1 MTSPILENA
10 FIERLARHFPRSSI
24 QLNGLQEA
32 DAELIRLPGSDT
44 VLALKTDCLVEEIE
58 TGLYADPYLIG
69 WMAVVVNG
77 SDLAAVGARPVG
89 MLLSETLP
97 PDADPGYLERL
108 QQGIRDACGACGFQV
123 FGGDTNFSSHVQ
135 LGAFAL
141 GTIPA
146 GAQITR
152 LGARPGDR
160 VFVSGPLGLGS
171 VFAFSRLAP
180 GGREG
185 SPAYRPLPR
194 LREGQLLRGFAAC
207 CMDTSDGGLAT
218 LDQLARLN
226 RVGFELDAPWETILD
241 PRALMLARSQSFPH
255 WLMLAGPHGE
265 FELVFTV
272 PPGKQA
278 AFLDHARAHRWEPL
292 ALGVVTQREGVVV
305 RRDGRAVMLDTRSV
319 RNLFVEVGGDVQ
331 RFIGE
336 LRRMDAALGAA
347 GSA

>member
-1 MTSPILENA
+1 MTDPILENA
-10 FIERLARHFPRSSI
+10 FIERLARYFPRSPI

-44 VLALKTDCLVEEIE
+44 ILALKTDCLVEEIE

-77 SDLAAVGARPVG
+77 SDLAAVGATPVG

-97 PDADPGYLERL
+97 PDADHAYLERL
-108 QQGIRDACGACGFQV
+108 QEGIRDACGACGLQV
-123 FGGDTNFSSHVQ
+123 FGGDTNFSAHVQ

-160 VFVSGPLGLGS
+160 VFTSGPLGSGS
-171 VFAFSRLAP
+171 VFGFSRLAP
-180 GGREG
+180 GGSG
-185 SPAYRPLPR
+185 SGPAYRPLPR

-226 RVGFELDAPWETILD
+226 RVGFDLDAPWEAILD
-241 PRALMLARSQSFPH
+241 PSAVTLAHGQSFPE
-255 WLMLAGPHGE
+255 WVMLAGPHGE

-272 PPGKQA
+272 PQGKQA
-278 AFLDHARAHRWEPL
+278 AFLDHTRAHEWEPVP
-292 ALGVVTQREGVVV
+292 LGVVTERPSIVV
-305 RRDGRAVMLDTRSV
+305 RRDGRPVTLDTGAV
-319 RNLFVEVGGDVQ
+319 RNLFVEVGGDVR
-331 RFIGE
+331 RFIAE